1 MYPRLS
7 DLIND
12 LFGTDINLPI
22 QIDGFF
28 LAMAFFVAGI
38 FLRSELIRKEKL
50 GEIQPTKKK
59 VTIGNPPSFV
69 EMLITFLT
77 SFILGFKIIGLVTYY
92 DQVIANPQAFV
103 FSLEGSWLGGITIAM
118 LATSYQYY
126 IQNKNKLKVPKIE
139 EIIVPAKDQM
149 WPVIFIAVIFGII
162 GAKIFHQL
170 ENMGDF
176 LADPI
181 GSLFSFSGLTF
192 YGGLIVA
199 TGAVG
204 YYGEKNGIKWE
215 HMADAVA
222 PSLIIA
228 YGIGRIGC
236 QIAGDGDWGIVN
248 LIPQPE
254 WLSFLPEWTWSYDY
268 PHNIINE
275 GVLMPDCSG
284 SHCYRLAQP
293 VYPTPIYE
301 TTLSILIFIALWSI
315 RKNITIPGSL
325 FAAYLM
331 LNGLERFFIE
341 KIRVNNVFD
350 MLGMR
355 VTQAEIISTSLFFLG
370 LVFMIFLIVQNNKTK
385 FGK

>member
-22 QIDGFF
+22 QSYGFF

-204 YYGEKNGIKWE
+204 YYGEKHGIKWD

>member
-22 QIDGFF
+22 QSYGFF

-192 YGGLIVA
+192 YG
-199 TGAVG
+199 
-204 YYGEKNGIKWE
+204 
-215 HMADAVA
+215 
-222 PSLIIA
+222 
-228 YGIGRIGC
+228 
-236 QIAGDGDWGIVN
+236 
-248 LIPQPE
+248 
-254 WLSFLPEWTWSYDY
+254 
-268 PHNIINE
+268 
-275 GVLMPDCSG
+275 
-284 SHCYRLAQP
+284 
-293 VYPTPIYE
+293 
-301 TTLSILIFIALWSI
+301 
-315 RKNITIPGSL
+315 
-325 FAAYLM
+325 
-331 LNGLERFFIE
+331 
-341 KIRVNNVFD
+341 
-350 MLGMR
+350 
-355 VTQAEIISTSLFFLG
+355 
-370 LVFMIFLIVQNNKTK
+370 
-385 FGK
+385 

>member
-22 QIDGFF
+22 QSYGFF

-204 YYGEKNGIKWE
+204 YYGEKNGIKWK

>member
-22 QIDGFF
+22 QSYGFF

-103 FSLEGSWLGGITIAM
+103 FSLEGSWLGGITIAI

-162 GAKIFHQL
+162 GAKVFHQL
-170 ENMGDF
+170 ENMDDF

-204 YYGEKNGIKWE
+204 YYGEKNGIKWK

-275 GVLMPDCSG
+275 GVLMPGCSG
-284 SHCYRLAQP
+284 AHCYRLAQP

-315 RKNITIPGSL
+315 RKKITIPGSL

-341 KIRVNNVFD
+341 KIRVNNIFD
-350 MLGMR
+350 MMGMR

-370 LVFMIFLIVQNNKTK
+370 LVFMIFLIIQNNKTK
-385 FGK
+385 FGR

>member
-22 QIDGFF
+22 QSYGFF

-38 FLRSELIRKEKL
+38 FLRSELTRKEKL

-59 VTIGNPPSFV
+59 VKIGEPPSLV
-69 EMLITFLT
+69 EMLVTFLT
-77 SFILGFKIIGLVTYY
+77 SFILGFKIIGLLTFY

-103 FSLEGSWLGGITIAM
+103 FSMEGSWLGGITIAI

-162 GAKIFHQL
+162 GAKVFHQL
-170 ENMGDF
+170 ENMDDF

-204 YYGEKNGIKWE
+204 YYGEKNGIKWK

-275 GVLMPDCSG
+275 GVLMPGCSG
-284 SHCYRLAQP
+284 AHCYRLAQP

-315 RKNITIPGSL
+315 RKKITIPGSL

-341 KIRVNNVFD
+341 KIRVNNIFD
-350 MLGMR
+350 MMGMR

-370 LVFMIFLIVQNNKTK
+370 LVFMIFLIIQNNKTK
-385 FGK
+385 FGR

>member
-22 QIDGFF
+22 QSYGFF

-38 FLRSELIRKEKL
+38 FLRSELTRKEKL

-59 VTIGNPPSFV
+59 VKIGEPPSFV
-69 EMLITFLT
+69 EMLVTFLT
-77 SFILGFKIIGLVTYY
+77 SFILGFKIIGLLTFY

-315 RKNITIPGSL
+315 RKKITIPGSL

-341 KIRVNNVFD
+341 KIRVNNIFD
-350 MLGMR
+350 MMGMR